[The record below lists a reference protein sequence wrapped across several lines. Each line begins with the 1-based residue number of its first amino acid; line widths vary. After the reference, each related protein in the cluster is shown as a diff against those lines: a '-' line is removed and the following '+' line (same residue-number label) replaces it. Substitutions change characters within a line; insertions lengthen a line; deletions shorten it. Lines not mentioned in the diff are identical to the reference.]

1 MTKLISLK
9 STETISSAF
18 KKIKGK
24 FGQTLFIVDSKKK
37 FLGTI
42 SEGDLR
48 RCILEG
54 KSLKAKVSQ
63 VMNKKPMF
71 LFNNELNTKPS
82 KRISIN
88 LGKTMDRPLVI
99 PIISKRKKLLSAI
112 STEKYFNNFKKKS
125 SKNVKKSTPNVLI
138 VGGAGYIGSNLTQRL
153 LKKGYKVR
161 VLDNFL
167 YEKNVFKNFKK
178 NKNLQII
185 KKDIA
190 NISVQYNILKKID
203 AVIYL
208 AEIVGDPAC
217 AAKPQEALK
226 TNYIALNSLATLCSY
241 MNINRFIYTSSCS
254 VYGAS
259 SEENKVLTEQS
270 PLNPVSLYARIKILS
285 EKSLLSQSNI
295 LFSPT
300 ILRLGTVYGS
310 SIRNRFDLVLNIFAK
325 DAYFKS
331 KINIFGGNQWRPNI
345 HVDDVASGIIKVLE
359 APLNKVERQIF
370 NLSNSKENLR
380 IKDLALKV
388 GKFFNKCKI
397 LISKVNYDNRNY
409 KVSSKKIEKILGFKP
424 KNTIESSLKDF
435 KKIFKD
441 KKITNP
447 NMRKF
452 NNYKSLKNAS

>member
-99 PIISKRKKLLSAI
+99 PIINKRKNLLSYFRA
-112 STEKYFNNFKKKS
+112 EKYFNNIKKKLD
-125 SKNVKKSTPNVLI
+125 KNVKKNTPNVLI

-167 YEKNVFKNFKK
+167 YEKNIFKNFKK

-259 SEENKVLTEQS
+259 SEENKILTEQS

-325 DAYFKS
+325 DAFFKR

-345 HVDDVASGIIKVLE
+345 HVDDVASGIIKALE

-388 GKFFNKCKI
+388 GKIFNKCKI
-397 LISKVNYDNRNY
+397 LISKVNQDNRNY
-409 KVSSKKIEKILGFKP
+409 KVSSKKIEKILDFKP
-424 KNTIESSLKDF
+424 KHSIESSLKNF
-435 KKIFKD
+435 KKIFKR

-452 NNYKSLKNAS
+452 NNFKSLKNAS

>member
-99 PIISKRKKLLSAI
+99 PIINKRKKLLSAI
-112 STEKYFNNFKKKS
+112 STEKYFNNIKKKLD
-125 SKNVKKSTPNVLI
+125 KNVKKNAPNVLI
-138 VGGAGYIGSNLTQRL
+138 VGGAGYIGSNLTLRL
-153 LKKGYKVR
+153 LKKGYKVK

-178 NKNLQII
+178 NKNLQIV

-190 NISVQYNILKKID
+190 NINVQYNILKKID

-217 AAKPQEALK
+217 AAKPQEAIK

-325 DAYFKS
+325 DAFFKG

-345 HVDDVASGIIKVLE
+345 HVDDVASAIIKALE

-388 GKFFNKCKI
+388 GKIFNKCKI
-397 LISKVNYDNRNY
+397 LISKVNQDNRNY
-409 KVSSKKIEKILGFKP
+409 KVSSKKIEKILDFKP
-424 KNTIESSLKDF
+424 KHSIESSLKNF
-435 KKIFKD
+435 KKIFKR

-452 NNYKSLKNAS
+452 NNFKSLKNAS